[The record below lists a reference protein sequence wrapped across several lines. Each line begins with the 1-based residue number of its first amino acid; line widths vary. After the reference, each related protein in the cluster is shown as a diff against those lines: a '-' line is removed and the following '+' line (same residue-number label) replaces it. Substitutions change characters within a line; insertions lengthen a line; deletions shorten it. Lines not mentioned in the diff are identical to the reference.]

1 MAAGCLM
8 MLGLVISG
16 CSGRIETRYAGA
28 TMGTS
33 YHITVCHGFFKRP
46 FGLHKKIEAKLAD
59 INRSMSTFDPDSE
72 ISRFNRLQKALVA
85 FPVSPDFFR
94 VLQAA
99 RKLNRMTEGAWD
111 GTVKPLVDL
120 WGFGAAGRTNKP
132 PSDAAVAACR
142 RRVGFDLIEL
152 LPNGVVRKHDPLV
165 TLDLAS
171 IAKGYAVDAVSR
183 IIRQRGY
190 ENFLVEIGGEVFAA
204 GRRKD
209 GGPWRIGINR
219 PAPDASANDVY
230 RVVHISNRAMATSGD
245 YRNYFEKNGVRYS
258 HVIDPRTGRPVANQ
272 VVSATILADDCMLA
286 DGLATAVM
294 VLGSEKGLALINRL
308 AAVEGL
314 VLAVDDNGITE
325 RSSRGFDRF
334 VSGTQ

>member
-16 CSGRIETRYAGA
+16 CSGRIETRYAGS

-72 ISRFNRLQKALVA
+72 ISRFNRLQEALVA

-99 RKLNRMTEGAWD
+99 RKLNQMTEGAWD

-120 WGFGAAGRTNKP
+120 WGFGAAGRTNEP
-132 PSDAAVAACR
+132 PPDAAVAAGR
-142 RRVGFDLIEL
+142 RRVGFDRIEL
-152 LPNGVVRKHDPLV
+152 LPNGAVRKHDPLV

-171 IAKGYAVDAVSR
+171 IAKGYAVDAMSR
-183 IIRQRGY
+183 VIRQRGY

-258 HVIDPRTGRPVANQ
+258 HVIDPRTGRPAANQ
-272 VVSATILADDCMLA
+272 VVSATILADDCTLA

-325 RSSRGFDRF
+325 RSSSGFDRF
-334 VSGTQ
+334 VSNAR